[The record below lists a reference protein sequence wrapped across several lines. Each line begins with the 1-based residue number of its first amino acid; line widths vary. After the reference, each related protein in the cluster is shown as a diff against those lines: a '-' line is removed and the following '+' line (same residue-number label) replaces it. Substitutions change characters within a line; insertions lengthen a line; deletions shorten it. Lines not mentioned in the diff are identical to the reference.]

1 MIFWKFIKMHS
12 CTQILHQDVHFSQI
26 YRGIKTRKIHSTDKT
41 LWWKKINL
49 ILVYNIYPLVN
60 LSHSIQNFL
69 CFLHSSP
76 LPSRRDLLFSES
88 LFSLLSNPSSSILLL
103 VHAARIDAF
112 EDCELKQLSLS
123 PLSLV
128 SSEYTSANFWSNSRI
143 FLLRSLIVWVCSDI
157 SACWLCSFC
166 SCSSTVLPW
175 ICNFL
180 SNSTTFLRCSTL
192 RTLVSVS
199 SFLCCCKFAWSP
211 LTWFVSLDSS
221 CLTEFPL
228 NAPASFIV
236 TTFTDGP
243 ILKIKTNYFMYLL
256 STTGVSYKIRFL
268 SLELKKNP
276 S

>member
-1 MIFWKFIKMHS
+1 MHS
-12 CTQILHQDVHFSQI
+12 CTQILHQNVHLSQI
-26 YRGIKTRKIHSTDKT
+26 YREVKTRKFHSTDKT
-41 LWWKKINL
+41 LWWKKYIYVRYINL
-49 ILVYNIYPLVN
+49 ILVYNIHPLVN

-69 CFLHSSP
+69 CFLHNSP

-143 FLLRSLIVWVCSDI
+143 FLLRSLIVWLCSDI

-243 ILKIKTNYFMYLL
+243 IKKKTSYFICLFFITGISYIKI
-256 STTGVSYKIRFL
+256 
-268 SLELKKNP
+268 
-276 S
+276 

>member
-1 MIFWKFIKMHS
+1 MVKKKYICTLYKFDSSIQYS
-12 CTQILHQDVHFSQI
+12 SSFQI
-26 YRGIKTRKIHSTDKT
+26 
-41 LWWKKINL
+41 
-49 ILVYNIYPLVN
+49 
-60 LSHSIQNFL
+60 SHSIQNFL
-69 CFLHSSP
+69 CFLHNSP

-143 FLLRSLIVWVCSDI
+143 FLLRSLIVWLCSDI

-175 ICNFL
+175 SCNFL

-243 ILKIKTNYFMYLL
+243 IKKKTSYFICLFFITGISYIKI
-256 STTGVSYKIRFL
+256 SFL
-268 SLELKKNP
+268 FELKKNQNNNHYHKTVADE
-276 S
+276 STQKYNLENIYMYINHL